1 MSQTITAVYANGVLR
16 PLAPLEL
23 PEQTQVELEVRPALK
38 LTDPALAE
46 RIRVHQILVE
56 AGLVINHQT
65 WQALP
70 EDPVS
75 EQEQEELDLAFGSG
89 KPLSEI
95 VIEERE
101 ER

>member
-1 MSQTITAVYANGVLR
+1 M
-16 PLAPLEL
+16 PP
-23 PEQTQVELEVRPALK
+23 
-38 LTDPALAE
+38 
-46 RIRVHQILVE
+46 
-56 AGLVINHQT
+56 T

-70 EDPVS
+70 EDPIS
-75 EQEQEELDLAFGSG
+75 EQEQEELDMAFGSG